1 MAEYISSPREQVQ
14 TKERQEVKPPPMY
27 RVFLHNDDYTT
38 MEFVVQVLQTV
49 FHKQTDEAV
58 QIMLHVHRNGVG
70 MAGVYTAE
78 IAETKVD
85 SVHKLA
91 KENGF
96 PLRSSME
103 PE

>member
-1 MAEYISSPREQVQ
+1 MAEYISSPREQVKTNVQ
-14 TKERQEVKPPPMY
+14 QEVKPPPMY
-27 RVFLHNDDYTT
+27 RVFLHNDNYTT
-38 MEFVVQVLQTV
+38 MEFVVQILQTV
-49 FHKQTDEAV
+49 FHKKTEDAIE
-58 QIMLHVHRNGVG
+58 IMLHVHQNGVG

-85 SVHKLA
+85 AVHRLA

-96 PLRSSME
+96 PLRCSME